1 MRVLLAVALLLVL
14 TAPALAFSP
23 APGKRAYPIVGHDL
37 VSGKT
42 VSLEDYRDKW
52 VLLDFWASW

>member
-1 MRVLLAVALLLVL
+1 MRLALMVGLLLLL
-14 TAPALAFSP
+14 TAPALAFDP

-42 VSLEDYRDKW
+42 VSLEGYRGKW
-52 VLLDFWASW
+52 VLLEFWASW

>member
-1 MRVLLAVALLLVL
+1 MMRLALVVGLLLLL
-14 TAPALAFSP
+14 TAPALAFDP

-42 VSLEDYRDKW
+42 VSLEDYHGK
-52 VLLDFWASW
+52 